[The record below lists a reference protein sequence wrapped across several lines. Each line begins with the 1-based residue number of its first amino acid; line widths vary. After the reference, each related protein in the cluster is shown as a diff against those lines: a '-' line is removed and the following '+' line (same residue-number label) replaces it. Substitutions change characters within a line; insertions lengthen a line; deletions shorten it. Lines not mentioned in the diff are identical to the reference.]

1 MLSFV
6 KSLTSH
12 EHFAPF
18 AAVAVLVEVVLS
30 TAIVLKV
37 PYTEIDWRAYM
48 DEVGGVLDGDFDYL
62 NLRGETGPLV
72 YPAGFVWVYAPL
84 HWVTGG
90 GANVRLAQ
98 FIFVA
103 LIAFNLFVVLRIYN
117 LTRFAPP
124 WVALFFLCSK
134 RVHSLFVLR
143 LFNDCVTA
151 TVFHV
156 ALLLMCEA
164 ASVNATKG
172 RSEQQALRLRSRYWI
187 AGCALFSAAVSI
199 KMNILLM
206 APALFFT
213 LLGGTGTTWTFG
225 AITGMAAIQGL
236 LGLPFLLTNFWGY
249 VGRALDLS
257 RVFLFKWSVNFKW
270 LDLVVER
277 GACGGGSSGVGA
289 ECEAC
294 AAWAARELTSNATG
308 AVLSNMEEV
317 CDPGSA
323 LGRRAMEIATAA
335 SGASASGAAAALS
348 GHRCCK
354 VIAAFKDKRL
364 ALALLAATIL
374 LNLFFAARHRWGARY
389 RTFGVPAARRV
400 ALALLTSNLIG
411 IALARSVHYQFYVW
425 CVVGSSAAAVGA
437 VAPAHAALTP
447 LSASPLLSLVPT
459 PTTHTRTLTHTIT
472 HARRATAQ
480 VLLLA
485 SDAPLELQPVVDE
498 QYRPPRDPCRDRA
511 RLQRLSGDGVLIP
524 RADVRARRAASRA
537 LHFAAARGA
546 ERVGTNEEARVA
558 SSP

>member
-1 MLSFV
+1 MFW
-6 KSLTSH
+6 KALTSH

-18 AAVAVLVEVVLS
+18 AAAVVLIEVVLS

-48 DEVGGVLDGDFDYL
+48 DEVGGVLDGDFDYV

-72 YPAGFVWVYAPL
+72 YPAGFVWVYVPL

-98 FIFVA
+98 FFFVA
-103 LIAFNLFVVLRIYN
+103 LIAVNLFVVLRIYN

-156 ALLLMCEA
+156 ALLCMCLA
-164 ASVNATKG
+164 ASVTATEG
-172 RSEQQALRLRSRYWI
+172 RGEPEALRLRRRYWI
-187 AGCALFSAAVSI
+187 VGCALFSAAVSI

-213 LLGGTGTTWTFG
+213 LIGGTGTMWTIG

-277 GACGGGSSGVGA
+277 GACGGGGA

-294 AAWAARELTSNATG
+294 AAWAARELTAKVSG

-317 CDPGSA
+317 CDADSA
-323 LGRRAMEIATAA
+323 LGRRAIEIATAA
-335 SGASASGAAAALS
+335 SGASASGAAAAALS

-364 ALALLAATIL
+364 ALALLAATVL
-374 LNLFFAARHRWGARY
+374 LNLFFAARHRWGARF
-389 RTFGVPAARRV
+389 RRFGVPAARRV

-425 CVVGSSAAAVGA
+425 CVVAVAVAVAAAVRRCGGA
-437 VAPAHAALTP
+437 GCACAPHVSLTAC
-447 LSASPLLSLVPT
+447 SLSL
-459 PTTHTRTLTHTIT
+459 
-472 HARRATAQ
+472 
-480 VLLLA
+480 
-485 SDAPLELQPVVDE
+485 LQPFHSLTLAGTFT
-498 QYRPPRDPCRDRA
+498 PFHCC
-511 RLQRLSGDGVLIP
+511 SG
-524 RADVRARRAASRA
+524 AATS
-537 LHFAAARGA
+537 G
-546 ERVGTNEEARVA
+546 G
-558 SSP
+558 

>member
-1 MLSFV
+1 MTSFV

-90 GANVRLAQ
+90 GANVRFAQ

-277 GACGGGSSGVGA
+277 GACGGGSSGGGA

-425 CVVGSSAAAVGA
+425 CVVVGSSAAAVGA
-437 VAPAHAALTP
+437 VARRHTPRSPPYPPPPFSLSFPLPRLTPAHLPTQSLTRAALP
-447 LSASPLLSLVPT
+447 RRYFYSLPMLLWSCNQWWMNNIARLAILAAIEHAFNVFPATEYSSLA
-459 PTTHTRTLTHTIT
+459 LTCAHG
-472 HARRATAQ
+472 A
-480 VLLLA
+480 LLLA
-485 SDAPLELQPVVDE
+485 LFTS
-498 QYRPPRDPCRDRA
+498 PPR
-511 RLQRLSGDGVLIP
+511 
-524 RADVRARRAASRA
+524 AAPSA
-537 LHFAAARGA
+537 S
-546 ERVGTNEEARVA
+546 EPTKKRV
-558 SSP
+558 